1 MESPIEQKHISVINK
16 YPAFRDS
23 FVNGSWKWIEGKR
36 KDDNANDLWR
46 VHDKL
51 YNLDD
56 FISKHPGGKYWLEIT
71 KVSKLE
77 DFPKEIIVKEI
88 QPQTSFE
95 LSRLLR

>member
-77 DFPKEIIVKEI
+77 DSPK
-88 QPQTSFE
+88 
-95 LSRLLR
+95 